1 MKEHIV
7 AALEEI
13 VDKSMSDTQT
23 LADKVF
29 AEMTTAIVRGELKPG
44 ERISEQ
50 QLVEKFGGS
59 RAPMREA
66 IQKLE
71 ARHLVVRTP
80 HAGARVVSLT
90 LSELKDIYEVRVE
103 LESMA
108 CRLAAQR
115 MSDVEIAELTG
126 LLAEHEAS
134 IAAEQGQSYYQKAG
148 DLDFHYR
155 IIRGSQNQRLHQ
167 MLCGEL
173 YHLVRMYRYQTSTSA
188 QRPAVALREH
198 KRIAEAIAA
207 RDAELAELLMRRH
220 IQASLFNLERLMA
233 EEEGQ

>member
-1 MKEHIV
+1 
-7 AALEEI
+7 
-13 VDKSMSDTQT
+13 MSEPQT

-29 AEMTTAIVRGELKPG
+29 SELTTAIVRGELRPG
-44 ERISEQ
+44 TKLSEQ
-50 QLVEKFGGS
+50 TLVDRYGGS
-59 RAPMREA
+59 RAPVREA

-71 ARHLVVRTP
+71 ARHLVVRIP
-80 HAGARVVSLT
+80 HAGARVVALT
-90 LSELKDIYEVRVE
+90 LSELRDIYEVRLE

-115 MSDVEIAELTG
+115 MSDAEIAELYG

-155 IIRGSQNQRLHQ
+155 IIKGSQNSRLHQ

-188 QRPAVALREH
+188 KRPQQALQEHQRIV
-198 KRIAEAIAA
+198 EAIAA

-220 IQASLFNLERLMA
+220 IQASLTNLETRLA
-233 EEEGQ
+233 EEEGRL

>member
-1 MKEHIV
+1 
-7 AALEEI
+7 
-13 VDKSMSDTQT
+13 MSDNQT
-23 LADKVF
+23 LAEKVF
-29 AEMTTAIVRGELKPG
+29 SELTTAIVRGELTPG
-44 ERISEQ
+44 TKLSEQ
-50 QLVEKFGGS
+50 TLVERYGGS

-71 ARHLVVRTP
+71 SRNLVVRIP

-90 LSELKDIYEVRVE
+90 LSELRDIYEVRLE

-115 MSDVEIAELTG
+115 MTTDEISELYA
-126 LLAEHEAS
+126 LLKEHEDS
-134 IAAEQGQSYYQKAG
+134 IAAEQGLAYYQKAG

-155 IIRGSQNQRLHQ
+155 IIKGSKNARLYQ

-173 YHLVRMYRYQTSTSA
+173 YHLVRMYRYQTSTSSKRPQQA
-188 QRPAVALREH
+188 LLEHQRIV
-198 KRIAEAIAA
+198 EAIAA

-220 IQASLFNLERLMA
+220 IQTSLTNLETRLA
-233 EEEGQ
+233 EEEGRQ

>member
-1 MKEHIV
+1 
-7 AALEEI
+7 
-13 VDKSMSDTQT
+13 MSDNQT

-29 AEMTTAIVRGELKPG
+29 SELTTAIVRGELRPG
-44 ERISEQ
+44 SKLSEQ
-50 QLVEKFGGS
+50 TLVERYGGS

-71 ARHLVVRTP
+71 ARHLVVRIP
-80 HAGARVVSLT
+80 HAGARVVSLS
-90 LSELKDIYEVRVE
+90 LAELRDIYEVRLE

-115 MSDVEIAELTG
+115 MTDAEIAELYG

-134 IAAEQGQSYYQKAG
+134 IAAEQGQAYYQKAG

-155 IIRGSQNQRLHQ
+155 IIKGSKNHRLHQ

-173 YHLVRMYRYQTSTSA
+173 YHIVRMYRYQTSTSTRRPLQA
-188 QRPAVALREH
+188 LQEHQRIV
-198 KRIAEAIAA
+198 EAISA

-220 IQASLFNLERLMA
+220 IQASLTNLENRLA
-233 EEEGQ
+233 EEEGRS

>member
-1 MKEHIV
+1 
-7 AALEEI
+7 
-13 VDKSMSDTQT
+13 MSDNLT

-29 AEMTTAIVRGELKPG
+29 NELTTAIVRGELSPG
-44 ERISEQ
+44 TRLSEQ
-50 QLVEKFGGS
+50 TLVERYGGS

-71 ARHLVVRTP
+71 SRNLVVRVP
-80 HAGARVVSLT
+80 HAGARVVSLS
-90 LSELKDIYEVRVE
+90 LSELRDIYEVRVE

-115 MSDVEIAELTG
+115 MTDSEIDELRR

-155 IIRGSQNQRLHQ
+155 INKGSNNSRLHQ

-173 YHLVRMYRYQTSTSA
+173 YHLVRMYRYQTSTSNKRPQLA
-188 QRPAVALREH
+188 LQEHQRIV
-198 KRIAEAIAA
+198 EAIAA

-220 IQASLFNLERLMA
+220 IQASLTNLETRLA
-233 EEEGQ
+233 EEEGQQ

>member
-1 MKEHIV
+1 
-7 AALEEI
+7 
-13 VDKSMSDTQT
+13 MSDHQT

-29 AEMTTAIVRGELKPG
+29 SELTTAIVRGELRPG
-44 ERISEQ
+44 TKLSEQ
-50 QLVEKFGGS
+50 TLVDRYGGS
-59 RAPMREA
+59 RAPVREA

-71 ARHLVVRTP
+71 ARHLVVRIP

-90 LSELKDIYEVRVE
+90 LSELRDIYEVRLE

-115 MSDVEIAELTG
+115 MSDADIAELYA

-134 IAAEQGQSYYQKAG
+134 IAAEQGQSYYQNAG

-155 IIRGSQNQRLHQ
+155 IIKGSQNSRLHQ

-188 QRPAVALREH
+188 KRPLQALLEHQRIV
-198 KRIAEAIAA
+198 EAIAA

-220 IQASLFNLERLMA
+220 IQASLTNLETRLA
-233 EEEGQ
+233 EEEGRL

>member
-1 MKEHIV
+1 
-7 AALEEI
+7 
-13 VDKSMSDTQT
+13 MSDNLT

-29 AEMTTAIVRGELKPG
+29 SEVTTAIVRGELRPG
-44 ERISEQ
+44 TKLSEQ
-50 QLVEKFGGS
+50 TLVERYGGS

-71 ARHLVVRTP
+71 ARHLVIRVP
-80 HAGARVVSLT
+80 HAGARVVSLS

-115 MSDVEIAELTG
+115 MSDAEIAELRT
-126 LLAEHEAS
+126 LLAEHEAQ

-155 IIRGSQNQRLHQ
+155 IIQGSKNSRLHQ

-188 QRPAVALREH
+188 KRPLQALQEHQRIV
-198 KRIAEAIAA
+198 EAIAA

-220 IQASLFNLERLMA
+220 IQASLTNLETRLA
-233 EEEGQ
+233 EEEGHA

>member
-1 MKEHIV
+1 
-7 AALEEI
+7 
-13 VDKSMSDTQT
+13 MSDNLT

-29 AEMTTAIVRGELKPG
+29 NELTTAIVRGELSPG
-44 ERISEQ
+44 TRLSEQ
-50 QLVEKFGGS
+50 TLVERYGGS

-71 ARHLVVRTP
+71 SRNLVVRVP
-80 HAGARVVSLT
+80 HAGARVVSLS
-90 LSELKDIYEVRVE
+90 LSELRDIYEVRVE

-115 MSDVEIAELTG
+115 MTDSEIDELRR

-155 IIRGSQNQRLHQ
+155 IIKGSNNSRLHQ

-173 YHLVRMYRYQTSTSA
+173 YHLVRMYRYQTSTSNKRPQLA
-188 QRPAVALREH
+188 LQEHQRIV
-198 KRIAEAIAA
+198 EAIAA

-220 IQASLFNLERLMA
+220 IQASLTNLETRLA
-233 EEEGQ
+233 EEEGQQ